1 MASSCK
7 RLRIYSWYLYFSKY
21 LLPNILHIYIYL
33 YMYIYLRIYTS
44 SVVYKATTSTD
55 LRFGLCKLDDA
66 WCLRSSNCTNRSL
79 WNLSLNTRR
88 KKREKKSLLRTSV
101 SDDIVALPRIVW
113 AKQITVT
120 SNAVEC
126 QYRKA

>member
-1 MASSCK
+1 
-7 RLRIYSWYLYFSKY
+7 
-21 LLPNILHIYIYL
+21 
-33 YMYIYLRIYTS
+33 MYIYLRIYTS

-66 WCLRSSNCTNRSL
+66 WRLRSSNCTNRSL

-88 KKREKKSLLRTSV
+88 KKRDKQKSLLRTSV

-113 AKQITVT
+113 VPAKQITVT

-126 QYRKA
+126 QYTKA